1 MSLPPCPCSLSGSCA
16 REDAT
21 VSLDPGIG
29 PRSPTVP
36 LSSPRTDSRIDT
48 FEPFP
53 CPCFRP
59 PGGSRPLHTLW
70 FPVRGLPV
78 PGRLAAPPMAK
89 APPLIRSSEESFVS
103 ICSKQPGPRGGE
115 DCCRAPSGVHRTC
128 VGATQPRRSEPGWA
142 GLQEGAATPWL
153 RAPEDRQAF
162 MFSAAGFFP

>member
-89 APPLIRSSEESFVS
+89 APPLIRSSEEFCEHLLQTARPS
-103 ICSKQPGPRGGE
+103 GRGGLLS
-115 DCCRAPSGVHRTC
+115 RTLRSAPVLRR
-128 VGATQPRRSEPGWA
+128 ATQPRRSEPGWA